1 MYSPRFCLVSFE
13 TISHDYKRG
22 VLEKLLEALSLANAA
37 YLLTF
42 PHTPNLYESGVRYE
56 QEPDG
61 RDDWQD
67 IPDTLQRRT
76 GDCEDLACWRMA
88 ELRVRWGDRHSTWHV
103 TVEDIP
109 NRAGQLVTTYH
120 IQIRRADG
128 HIEDP
133 SRKLGMR

>member
-1 MYSPRFCLVSFE
+1 MCLVSFE
-13 TISHDYKRG
+13 VLPNEDKKA
-22 VLEKLLEALSLANAA
+22 VLEKLLEALTLANVL
-37 YLLTF
+37 YLLRY

-67 IPDTLQRRT
+67 IPDTLRRRN

-88 ELRVRWGDRHSTWHV
+88 ELRVRWRDRASRFHI

-109 NRAGQLVTTYH
+109 NRVGQLVTTYH
-120 IQIRRADG
+120 IAIRLPDG
-128 HIEDP
+128 RIEDP
-133 SRKLGMR
+133 SRNLGMP

>member
-1 MYSPRFCLVSFE
+1 VYAPRICLASFE
-13 TISHDYKRG
+13 
-22 VLEKLLEALSLANAA
+22 VLPNEEKKLVLDKLLEALTLANVFFLAR
-37 YLLTF
+37 Y

-67 IPDTLQRRT
+67 IPDTLQRRN
-76 GDCEDLACWRMA
+76 GDCEDLASWRMA
-88 ELRVRWGDRHSTWHV
+88 ELRARWRDRGSRFHI

-120 IQIRRADG
+120 IAIRLPDG
-128 HIEDP
+128 RIEDP
-133 SRKLGMR
+133 SRILGMR